1 MRYKTVNLRE
11 ETYRRLKMLQTGGKS
26 LSDVIENLIEEV
38 DPVELYAREI
48 EIHRKRMREF
58 ERTGGLPVAEVD
70 KRLAKYFAAPHA
82 SVQPHRHQTRRS
94 GTRAS
99 RTKGSAPSR
108 SSDKGGDES
117 P

>member
-38 DPVELYAREI
+38 DPVELYKREL
-48 EIHRKRMREF
+48 EIHRRRLKEA
-58 ERTGGLPVAEVD
+58 ERTGTLPVAEVD
-70 KRLAKYFAAPHA
+70 KRLAKYFAASHA
-82 SVQPHRHQTRRS
+82 AIPSRRLQAGRPRTRGARS
-94 GTRAS
+94 
-99 RTKGSAPSR
+99 KGSASSR
-108 SSDKGGDES
+108 SADQGGDGS